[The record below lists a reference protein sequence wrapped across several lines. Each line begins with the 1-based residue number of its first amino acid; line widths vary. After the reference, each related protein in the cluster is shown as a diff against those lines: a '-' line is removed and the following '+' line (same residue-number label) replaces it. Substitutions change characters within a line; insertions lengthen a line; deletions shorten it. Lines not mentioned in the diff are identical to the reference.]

1 MKQNVQAI
9 KSTATDRLDRV
20 IDLDDKRTV
29 MWLFVGPAVVLL
41 ALLTAYPFV
50 KLFYD
55 SFFEFNQAG
64 DYVQFVE
71 ISNYVSVLTDSFFTG
86 AIVFTVMFVVVV
98 VSFEFILGMIV
109 AVTLQSSFIK
119 RRYRQLLVILSV
131 PPMMV
136 SPVITGLTWRM
147 LLEPSN
153 GPVNALFGLNIGW
166 LGTRP
171 WAAIAVFITDIWMW
185 TPLFVLVIASTLQA
199 IPGILYEAAD
209 VDGMSKWQQFKWI
222 TFPEIKT
229 AVTVVLLLRVVM
241 AFKVFPQVFVLTGG
255 GPGDYT
261 QTLAMSTY
269 AYGFRFFELGNASA
283 AGIVY
288 LAIMLLSAY
297 IIFKTAAKGMV
308 QEEEY

>member
-1 MKQNVQAI
+1 
-9 KSTATDRLDRV
+9 
-20 IDLDDKRTV
+20 

-41 ALLTAYPFV
+41 ALLTAYPFL

-55 SFFEFNQAG
+55 SFFEFNQRG
-64 DYVQFVE
+64 EYTQFVE
-71 ISNYVSVLTDSFFTG
+71 LSNYASVLTDSFFTG
-86 AIVFTVMFVVVV
+86 AVVFTVVFVVVV
-98 VSFEFILGMIV
+98 VSFELALGMIV

-147 LLEPSN
+147 ILEPSN
-153 GPVNALFGLNIGW
+153 GPVNSLLGLNIGW

-171 WAAIAVFITDIWMW
+171 WAAISVFITDIWMW
-185 TPLFVLVIASTLQA
+185 TPLFVLVIAATLQA
-199 IPGILYEAAD
+199 IPNLLYEAAE

-222 TFPEIKT
+222 TFPEIRT
-229 AVTVVLLLRVVM
+229 AITVVLLLRVVM

-283 AGIVY
+283 AGMVY
-288 LAIMLLSAY
+288 LVIMLLAAY
-297 IIFKTAAKGMV
+297 LIFKTAAKDMIE
-308 QEEEY
+308 EEEY